1 MSTITEEEQKTIIKN
16 DNIYSN
22 KVILF
27 NDNINSFDHVE
38 DCLINICK
46 HEKSKAKK
54 IALEAHNKG
63 KAICF
68 TGSMEVCES
77 ISEKLGAEGL
87 TVTLE

>member
-1 MSTITEEEQKTIIKN
+1 MQVL
-16 DNIYSN
+16 
-22 KVILF
+22 VI
-27 NDNINSFDHVE
+27 SS
-38 DCLINICK
+38 K
-46 HEKSKAKK
+46 KSKAKK

-63 KAICF
+63 KAVCF